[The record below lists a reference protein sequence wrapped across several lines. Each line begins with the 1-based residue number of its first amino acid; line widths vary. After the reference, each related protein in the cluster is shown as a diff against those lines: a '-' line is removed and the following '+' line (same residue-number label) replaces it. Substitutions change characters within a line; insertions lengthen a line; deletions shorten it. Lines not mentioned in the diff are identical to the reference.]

1 MITDDAKLI
10 KALSYAEHVERTI
23 KRVHIKQHEI
33 DNLRE
38 ERTLI
43 GSPDLSGR
51 VDTSPSADAIPNAVA
66 RMIDLMADY
75 TTDLVTMVDE
85 IGDFNG
91 CLSQLE
97 PAHHE
102 CLHLHYVALM
112 PFKLVAD
119 HMGYNERYIYD
130 IRDHGLIALY
140 AVMPEYWRS
149 CVIPNAN
156 I

>member
-10 KALSYAEHVERTI
+10 KALAYAEHVERTI
-23 KRVHIKQHEI
+23 KRVHIKQQEV
-33 DNLRE
+33 DSLRG
-38 ERTLI
+38 ERALI
-43 GSPDLSGR
+43 GSPSLSGR
-51 VDTSPSADAIPNAVA
+51 VDVSPSADAIPNAVA
-66 RMIDLMADY
+66 HLIDLIHDY

-91 CLSQLE
+91 CLNRLE

-119 HMGYNERYIYD
+119 KMGYNERYIYD

-140 AVMPEYWRS
+140 DVMPEHWRS
-149 CVIPNAN
+149 YAIPNAN